1 MKSIEGKGDGNMNTK
16 LKKYST
22 LIVSSALLL
31 GTLTACGAKDDKSS
45 SGSGDTIKIGL
56 NLELSGNVASYG
68 SGIAAGAELAIKEIN
83 DAGGIDGK
91 KIETVKVDNKSDAA
105 EATSAALK
113 LATQDKVIAQIG
125 SATSGNTVAAVQVAD
140 QNKMPLIS
148 PSGTS
153 TTVTVNDDGSVN
165 EYAFRTCF
173 IDPFQ
178 GKIAAQFATDTLKAK
193 NVAIFADSSSDYAKG
208 LAKAFK
214 EEIEAKGGTVVAEES
229 YVAKDTDFKST
240 LTRLKSKNPDF
251 IYIPGYYEEVG
262 LIAKQAR
269 AAGIDTPLMGGDGW
283 DSPKLVELAGKEAL
297 NNTYFTNHYSSEDP
311 DEKIQKFVKA
321 FKEANKDKAPDAF
334 NALGYDSVYWLK
346 DAIERAGSTKG
357 EDIQKALAETKDLSL
372 VTGTFSVDEDH
383 NTIKSATVL
392 EFKDGKQVFNTK
404 VEP

>member
-1 MKSIEGKGDGNMNTK
+1 MKNNN
-16 LKKYST
+16 LKKYGA

-31 GTLTACGAKDDKSS
+31 GTLTACGSKD
-45 SGSGDTIKIGL
+45 SGSGSGSSDGDTIKVGL
-56 NLELSGNVASYG
+56 NLELSGAVASYG
-68 SGIAAGAELAIKEIN
+68 SGISKGAELAIKEIN

-91 KIETVKVDNKSDAA
+91 KIETVKIDNKSENS

-113 LATQDKVIAQIG
+113 LATQEKVVAQIG

-153 TTVTVNDDGSVN
+153 QTVTVNDDGSVN

-178 GKIAAQFATDTLKAK
+178 GKIAADFASNDLKAK

-208 LAKAFK
+208 LAEAFK
-214 EEIEAKGGTVVAEES
+214 KQIEANGGKVVAEES

-251 IYIPGYYEEVG
+251 IYVPGYYEEVG
-262 LIAKQAR
+262 LIVKQAR
-269 AAGIDTPLMGGDGW
+269 SIGIDAPMMGGDGW
-283 DSPKLVELAGKEAL
+283 DSPKIVELAGAKSL
-297 NNTYFTNHYSSEDP
+297 DNTFFTNHYSAEDP

-321 FKEANKDKAPDAF
+321 FKEANGDKSPDAF

-372 VTGTFSVDEDH
+372 VTGKISVDEEH

-392 EFKDGKQVFNTK
+392 EFKDGKQVFKTK

>member
-1 MKSIEGKGDGNMNTK
+1 MKNNN
-16 LKKYST
+16 LKKYGA

-31 GTLTACGAKDDKSS
+31 GTLTACGAKDESSNSGNS
-45 SGSGDTIKIGL
+45 SGGDTIKIGL

-68 SGIAAGAELAIKEIN
+68 TGIAKGAELAIKEIN

-91 KIETVKVDNKSDAA
+91 KIETVKIDNKSENS
-105 EATSAALK
+105 EATSAAMK
-113 LATQDKVIAQIG
+113 LATQEKVVAQIG
-125 SATSGNTVAAVQVAD
+125 SATSGNTVAAVQVAN
-140 QNKMPLIS
+140 QNKMPIIS

-153 TTVTVNDDGSVN
+153 PTVTVNDDGSVN

-178 GKIAAQFATDTLKAK
+178 GKIAANFASNDLKAE
-193 NVAIFADSSSDYAKG
+193 NVAIFSDSSSDYAKG
-208 LAKAFK
+208 LAEAFK
-214 EEIEAKGGTVVAEES
+214 KQIEANGGKVVAEES

-251 IYIPGYYEEVG
+251 IYVPGYYEEVG
-262 LIAKQAR
+262 LIVKQAR
-269 AAGIDTPLMGGDGW
+269 STGIEAPMMGGDGW
-283 DSPKLVELAGKEAL
+283 DSPKIIELAGADAL
-297 NNTYFTNHYSSEDP
+297 NNTYFTNHYSAEDP

-321 FKEANKDKAPDAF
+321 FKTANDDKSPDAF

-357 EDIQKALAETKDLSL
+357 EDIQKALADTKDLSL
-372 VTGTFSVDEDH
+372 VTGTFSVDKEH

-392 EFKDGKQVFNTK
+392 EFKDGKQVFKTK

>member
-1 MKSIEGKGDGNMNTK
+1 MKNNN
-16 LKKYST
+16 LKKYGA

-31 GTLTACGAKDDKSS
+31 GTLTACGSKD
-45 SGSGDTIKIGL
+45 SGSGSGSSDGDTIKIGL
-56 NLELSGNVASYG
+56 NLELSGAVASYG
-68 SGIAAGAELAIKEIN
+68 SGISKGAELAIKEIN

-91 KIETVKVDNKSDAA
+91 KIEAVKIDNKSENS

-113 LATQDKVIAQIG
+113 LATQEKVVAQIC

-153 TTVTVNDDGSVN
+153 QTVTVNDDGAVN

-178 GKIAAQFATDTLKAK
+178 GKIAADFASNDLKAK

-208 LAKAFK
+208 LAEAFK
-214 EEIEAKGGTVVAEES
+214 KQIEANGGKVVAEES

-251 IYIPGYYEEVG
+251 IYVPGYYEEVG
-262 LIAKQAR
+262 LIVKQAR
-269 AAGIDTPLMGGDGW
+269 SIGIDAPMMGGDGW
-283 DSPKLVELAGKEAL
+283 DSPKIVELAGAKSL
-297 NNTYFTNHYSSEDP
+297 DNTFFTNHYSAEDP
-311 DEKIQKFVKA
+311 DEKIQKFVKS
-321 FKEANKDKAPDAF
+321 FKEANDDKSPDAF

-372 VTGTFSVDEDH
+372 VTGEISVDEEH

-392 EFKDGKQVFNTK
+392 EFKDGKQVFKTK

>member
-1 MKSIEGKGDGNMNTK
+1 MDLMKNNN
-16 LKKYST
+16 LKKYGA

-31 GTLTACGAKDDKSS
+31 GTLTACGAKDESSNSGAS
-45 SGSGDTIKIGL
+45 SGGDTIKVGL

-68 SGIAAGAELAIKEIN
+68 TGIAKGAELAIKEIN

-91 KIETVKVDNKSDAA
+91 KIETVKIDNKSENS
-105 EATSAALK
+105 EATSAAMK
-113 LATQDKVIAQIG
+113 LATQEKVVAQIG
-125 SATSGNTVAAVQVAD
+125 SATSGNTVAAVQVAN
-140 QNKMPLIS
+140 QNKMPIIS

-153 TTVTVNDDGSVN
+153 PTVTVNDDGSVN

-178 GKIAAQFATDTLKAK
+178 GKIAANFASNDLKAK
-193 NVAIFADSSSDYAKG
+193 NVAIFSDSSSDYAKG
-208 LAKAFK
+208 LAEAFK
-214 EEIEAKGGTVVAEES
+214 KQIEANGGKVVAEES

-251 IYIPGYYEEVG
+251 IYVPGYYEEVG
-262 LIAKQAR
+262 LIVKQAR
-269 AAGIDTPLMGGDGW
+269 AIGIEAPMMGGDGW
-283 DSPKLVELAGKEAL
+283 DSPKIVELAGADAL
-297 NNTYFTNHYSSEDP
+297 NNTYFTNHYSAEDP

-321 FKEANKDKAPDAF
+321 FKAANDDKSPDAF

-357 EDIQKALAETKDLSL
+357 EDIQKALADTKDLSL
-372 VTGTFSVDEDH
+372 VTGTFSVDKEH

-392 EFKDGKQVFNTK
+392 EFKDGKQVFKTK

>member
-1 MKSIEGKGDGNMNTK
+1 MNTK

>member
-1 MKSIEGKGDGNMNTK
+1 MKNNN
-16 LKKYST
+16 LKKYGA

-31 GTLTACGAKDDKSS
+31 GTLTACGAKDESSNSGAS
-45 SGSGDTIKIGL
+45 SGGDTIKVGL

-68 SGIAAGAELAIKEIN
+68 TGIAKGAELAIKEIN

-91 KIETVKVDNKSDAA
+91 KIETVKIDNKSENS
-105 EATSAALK
+105 EATSAAMK
-113 LATQDKVIAQIG
+113 LATQEKVVAQIG
-125 SATSGNTVAAVQVAD
+125 SATSGNTVAAVQVAN
-140 QNKMPLIS
+140 QNKMPIIS

-153 TTVTVNDDGSVN
+153 PTVTVNDDGSVN

-178 GKIAAQFATDTLKAK
+178 GKIAANFASNDLKAK
-193 NVAIFADSSSDYAKG
+193 NVAIFSDSSSDYAKG
-208 LAKAFK
+208 LAEAFK
-214 EEIEAKGGTVVAEES
+214 KQIEANGGKVVAEES

-251 IYIPGYYEEVG
+251 IYVPGYYEEVG
-262 LIAKQAR
+262 LIVKQAR
-269 AAGIDTPLMGGDGW
+269 AIGIEAPMMGGDGW
-283 DSPKLVELAGKEAL
+283 DSPKIVELAGADAL
-297 NNTYFTNHYSSEDP
+297 NNTYFTNHYSAEDP

-321 FKEANKDKAPDAF
+321 FKAANDDKSPDAF

-357 EDIQKALAETKDLSL
+357 EDIQKALADTKDLSL
-372 VTGTFSVDEDH
+372 VTGTFSVDKEH

-392 EFKDGKQVFNTK
+392 EFKDGKQVFKTK